1 MTRNN
6 PRHRWSS
13 TTRQIG
19 GSSRAKRHGPPIAL
33 SVYKNVLVSGDDD
46 RAQYYVNRI
55 ILFNHCYKGS
65 KYLQK
70 IVTLQNIMTDL

>member
-6 PRHRWSS
+6 PRHRWPS
-13 TTRQIG
+13 TARQIG

-46 RAQYYVNRI
+46 RGQYFI
-55 ILFNHCYKGS
+55 KIELFYSTIEAKVTNIFR
-65 KYLQK
+65 K
-70 IVTLQNIMTDL
+70 IVTLQDIY